1 MKDNKP
7 ALTKASDSKQ
17 KYRSVHSSLNTVFT
31 LSFSIVL
38 VLSAIVALIAYD
50 RLAAFEELL
59 DDTTATSFPKVMS
72 YAKMYSQVNELTYAT
87 DSLTIANTQGQ
98 RRIAF
103 DDLKAKISAIRPLVT
118 EFDNAQRSLIQLD
131 VIAQEIEA
139 LNALIDEQLSIGDLL
154 NKRRQAVYRIHDIAI
169 HDEELAHSDFAHTV
183 SRLVIM
189 AEEGLSFKRLNRI
202 KNTSRIIT
210 KFYNH
215 SIETLN
221 FEDSQK
227 LLLSDLYEGL
237 VGDDGAMAM
246 KIQSLRILGRTR
258 GRADFVRNLVIDY
271 ARFAE
276 YESFKYKGTVLEDIK
291 DFSETVDAQ
300 TKTLGS
306 AVIFTFGV
314 IIIIVFYIQRRVI
327 RRLVLL
333 NKKVVSRLAGDAI
346 DLKVGGKDEIT
357 AIAKSFEE
365 FAQTIERQKQELL
378 KSSLTDGLTNIANR
392 RGLDKAFKNLLLSAQ
407 RQQWPI
413 SILMMDIDNF
423 KTYNDHYGHVAGD
436 ECLQKIASALTSV
449 MRRPED
455 FVARYGGE
463 EFVCLLPNTPLK
475 GAQIVA
481 DSIIE
486 QLELDSIPH
495 ERSDVAKHV
504 TLSIGIAVYTSEKEE
519 TSDSLL
525 KLADTALYRAKKHG
539 KNRYSN

>member
-1 MKDNKP
+1 MKNNKMAP
-7 ALTKASDSKQ
+7 SENKGDKQ
-17 KYRSVHSSLNTVFT
+17 RYRPVHSSLNTVFT

-50 RLAAFEELL
+50 RLAAFEDLL

-103 DDLKAKISAIRPLVT
+103 DDLKAKISAIRPLVI
-118 EFDNAQRSLIQLD
+118 ELGNAQRSLIQLD

-139 LNALIDEQLSIGDLL
+139 LNALIEEQLSISDLL
-154 NKRRQAVYRIHDIAI
+154 KKQRRAVYRIHDIAI

-215 SIETLN
+215 SIEKLN

-237 VGDDGAMAM
+237 VGTDGAMAL
-246 KIQSLRILGRTR
+246 KIQSLRVLGRTR

-291 DFSETVDAQ
+291 DFSETVDVQ

-407 RQQWPI
+407 RQKWPI

-423 KTYNDHYGHVAGD
+423 KTYNDFYGHVAGD

-481 DSIIE
+481 DSILE
-486 QLELDSIPH
+486 QLKLDSIPH
-495 ERSDVAKHV
+495 ERSDVADYV
-504 TLSIGIAVYTSEKEE
+504 TLSIGIAVYTSESEG

-539 KNRYSN
+539 KNCYSN

>member
-7 ALTKASDSKQ
+7 VPFKVNDSQQ
-17 KYRSVHSSLNTVFT
+17 KYRRAHSSLNTVFT

-38 VLSAIVALIAYD
+38 VLSSIVALIAYD

-87 DSLTIANTQGQ
+87 DSLTMANSQGQ

-103 DDLKAKISAIRPLVT
+103 DDLKVKISAIRPRVVELG
-118 EFDNAQRSLIQLD
+118 NAQRLLMQLD
-131 VIAQEIEA
+131 VIAQEIDA
-139 LNALIDEQLSIGDLL
+139 LNALIEEQLTISDLL
-154 NKRRQAVYRIHDIAI
+154 LKQRRAVYRIHDIAI

-189 AEEGLSFKRLNRI
+189 AEEGLSFKRLNKI
-202 KNTSRIIT
+202 KNMSRNIT
-210 KFYNH
+210 KFYNR
-215 SIETLN
+215 SVETLN

-237 VGDDGAMAM
+237 VAADGAMAM
-246 KIQSLRILGRTR
+246 KIQSLRVLGRTH

-271 ARFAE
+271 ARLAE
-276 YESFKYKGTVLEDIK
+276 YESFKYNGTVLEDIK

-306 AVIFTFGV
+306 AAIVTFVV
-314 IIIIVFYIQRRVI
+314 IIIIVFYIQRRLI

-333 NKKVVSRLAGDAI
+333 NKKVVSRLAGESI

-378 KSSLTDGLTNIANR
+378 KSSLTDGLTNVANR
-392 RGLDKAFKNLLLSAQ
+392 RGLDKAIKNLLLSAQ

-413 SILMMDIDNF
+413 AILMMDIDNF
-423 KTYNDHYGHVAGD
+423 KKYNDFYGHIEGD
-436 ECLQKIASALTSV
+436 ECLQKIASALKSV

-463 EFVCLLPNTPLK
+463 EFVCLLPNTPLS
-475 GAQIVA
+475 GAEIVA
-481 DSIIE
+481 DSILE
-486 QLELDSIPH
+486 QLKKDHIPH
-495 ERSDVAKHV
+495 QRSDVADYV
-504 TLSIGIAVYTSEKEE
+504 TLSIGITVYNAEKEE
-519 TSDSLL
+519 SSDSLL
-525 KLADTALYRAKKHG
+525 KLADTALYRAKKRG
-539 KNRYSN
+539 KNCYST

>member
-1 MKDNKP
+1 MKENKP
-7 ALTKASDSKQ
+7 APNKSSDSKQ
-17 KYRSVHSSLNTVFT
+17 KYRGVHSSLNTVFT
-31 LSFSIVL
+31 LCFSIVL
-38 VLSAIVALIAYD
+38 VLSTIVALIAYD

-103 DDLKAKISAIRPLVT
+103 DDLKAKIAAIKPLVT

-139 LNALIDEQLSIGDLL
+139 LNALIEEQLSISELL
-154 NKRRQAVYRIHDIAI
+154 NKQRRAVYRIHDIAI
-169 HDEELAHSDFAHTV
+169 HDEELAHSNFAQTV

-210 KFYNH
+210 KFYND
-215 SIETLN
+215 SIEELN

-237 VGDDGAMAM
+237 VGTDGAMAM
-246 KIQSLRILGRTR
+246 KVQSLRVFGRTR

>member
-1 MKDNKP
+1 MAPSENKG
-7 ALTKASDSKQ
+7 DKQ
-17 KYRSVHSSLNTVFT
+17 RYRPVHSSLNTVFT

-50 RLAAFEELL
+50 RLAAFEDLL

-103 DDLKAKISAIRPLVT
+103 DDLKAKISAIRPLVI
-118 EFDNAQRSLIQLD
+118 ELGNAQRSLIQLD

-139 LNALIDEQLSIGDLL
+139 LNALIEEQLSISDLL
-154 NKRRQAVYRIHDIAI
+154 KKQRRAVYRIHDIAI

-215 SIETLN
+215 SIEKLN

-237 VGDDGAMAM
+237 VGTDGAMAL
-246 KIQSLRILGRTR
+246 KIQSLRVLGRTR

-291 DFSETVDAQ
+291 DFSETVDVQ

-407 RQQWPI
+407 RQKWPI

-423 KTYNDHYGHVAGD
+423 KTYNDFYGHVAGD

-481 DSIIE
+481 DSILE
-486 QLELDSIPH
+486 QLKLDSIPH
-495 ERSDVAKHV
+495 ERSDVADYV
-504 TLSIGIAVYTSEKEE
+504 TLSIGIAVYTSESEG

-539 KNRYSN
+539 KNCYSN

>member
-7 ALTKASDSKQ
+7 VPFKISDSKK
-17 KYRSVHSSLNTVFT
+17 KYRRVHSSLNTVFT

-38 VLSAIVALIAYD
+38 VLSSIVALIAYD

-87 DSLTIANTQGQ
+87 DSLAIANSQGQ

-103 DDLKAKISAIRPLVT
+103 DDLKVKISAIRPRVVELG
-118 EFDNAQRSLIQLD
+118 NAQRLLMQLD
-131 VIAQEIEA
+131 VIAQEIDA
-139 LNALIDEQLSIGDLL
+139 LNALIEEQLTISDLL
-154 NKRRQAVYRIHDIAI
+154 LKQRRAVYRIHDIAI

-189 AEEGLSFKRLNRI
+189 AEEGLSFKRLNKI
-202 KNTSRIIT
+202 KNTSRNIT
-210 KFYNH
+210 KFYNR

-237 VGDDGAMAM
+237 VAADGAMAM
-246 KIQSLRILGRTR
+246 KIQSLRVLGRTH

-271 ARFAE
+271 ARLAE
-276 YESFKYKGTVLEDIK
+276 YESFKYNGTVLEDIK

-306 AVIFTFGV
+306 AAIVTFVV
-314 IIIIVFYIQRRVI
+314 IIIIVFYIQRRLI

-333 NKKVVSRLAGDAI
+333 NKKVVSRLAGESI

-378 KSSLTDGLTNIANR
+378 KSSLTDGLTNVANR
-392 RGLDKAFKNLLLSAQ
+392 RGLDKAIKNLLLSAQ

-413 SILMMDIDNF
+413 AILMMDIDNF
-423 KTYNDHYGHVAGD
+423 KTYNDYYGHIEGD
-436 ECLQKIASALTSV
+436 ECLQKIASALKSV

-463 EFVCLLPNTPLK
+463 EFVCLLPNTPLS
-475 GAQIVA
+475 GAEIVA
-481 DSIIE
+481 DSILE
-486 QLELDSIPH
+486 QLKKDHIPH
-495 ERSDVAKHV
+495 QRSDVADYV
-504 TLSIGIAVYTSEKEE
+504 TLSIGITVYNAEKEE
-519 TSDSLL
+519 SSDSLL
-525 KLADTALYRAKKHG
+525 KLADTALYRAKKSG
-539 KNRYSN
+539 KNCYST

>member
-7 ALTKASDSKQ
+7 VPFKISDSQQ
-17 KYRSVHSSLNTVFT
+17 KYRRVHSSLNTVFT

-38 VLSAIVALIAYD
+38 VLSSIVALIAYD
-50 RLAAFEELL
+50 RLAAFEKLL

-87 DSLTIANTQGQ
+87 DSLTMANSQGQ

-103 DDLKAKISAIRPLVT
+103 DDLKVKISAIRPRVVELG
-118 EFDNAQRSLIQLD
+118 NAQRLLMQLD
-131 VIAQEIEA
+131 VIAQEIDA
-139 LNALIDEQLSIGDLL
+139 LNALIEEQLTISDLL
-154 NKRRQAVYRIHDIAI
+154 LKQRRAVYRIHDIAI

-189 AEEGLSFKRLNRI
+189 AEEGLSFKRLNKI
-202 KNTSRIIT
+202 KNMSRNIT
-210 KFYNH
+210 KFYNR
-215 SIETLN
+215 SVETLN

-237 VGDDGAMAM
+237 VAADGAMAM
-246 KIQSLRILGRTR
+246 KIQSLRVLGRTH

-271 ARFAE
+271 ARLAE
-276 YESFKYKGTVLEDIK
+276 YESFKYNGTVLEDIK

-306 AVIFTFGV
+306 AAIVTFVV
-314 IIIIVFYIQRRVI
+314 IIIIVFYIQRRLI

-333 NKKVVSRLAGDAI
+333 NKKVVSRLAGESI

-378 KSSLTDGLTNIANR
+378 KSSLTDGLTNVANR
-392 RGLDKAFKNLLLSAQ
+392 RGLDKAIKNLLLSAQ

-413 SILMMDIDNF
+413 AILMMDIDNF
-423 KTYNDHYGHVAGD
+423 KKYNDFYGHIEGD
-436 ECLQKIASALTSV
+436 ECLQKIASALKSV

-463 EFVCLLPNTPLK
+463 EFVCLLPNTPLS
-475 GAQIVA
+475 GAEIVA
-481 DSIIE
+481 DSILE
-486 QLELDSIPH
+486 QLKKDHIPH
-495 ERSDVAKHV
+495 QRSDVADYV
-504 TLSIGIAVYTSEKEE
+504 TLSIGITVYNAEKEE
-519 TSDSLL
+519 SSDSLL
-525 KLADTALYRAKKHG
+525 KLADTALYRAKKRG
-539 KNRYSN
+539 KNCYST

>member
-7 ALTKASDSKQ
+7 VPFKISDSKK
-17 KYRSVHSSLNTVFT
+17 KYRRVHSSLNTVFT

-38 VLSAIVALIAYD
+38 VLSSIVALIAYD

-87 DSLTIANTQGQ
+87 DSLAIANSQGQ

-103 DDLKAKISAIRPLVT
+103 DDLKVKISAIRPRVVELG
-118 EFDNAQRSLIQLD
+118 NAQRLLMQLD
-131 VIAQEIEA
+131 VIAQEIDA
-139 LNALIDEQLSIGDLL
+139 LNALIEEQLTISDLL
-154 NKRRQAVYRIHDIAI
+154 LKQRRAVYRIHDIAI

-189 AEEGLSFKRLNRI
+189 AEEGLSFKRLNKI
-202 KNTSRIIT
+202 KNTSRNIT
-210 KFYNH
+210 KFYNR

-237 VGDDGAMAM
+237 VAADGAMAM
-246 KIQSLRILGRTR
+246 KIQSLRVLGRTH

-271 ARFAE
+271 ARLAE
-276 YESFKYKGTVLEDIK
+276 YESFKYNGTVLEDIK

-306 AVIFTFGV
+306 AAIVTFVV
-314 IIIIVFYIQRRVI
+314 IIIIVFYIQRRLI

-333 NKKVVSRLAGDAI
+333 NKKVVSRLAGESI

-378 KSSLTDGLTNIANR
+378 KSSLTDGLTNVANR
-392 RGLDKAFKNLLLSAQ
+392 RGLDKAIKNLLLSAQ

-413 SILMMDIDNF
+413 AILMMDIDNF
-423 KTYNDHYGHVAGD
+423 KTYNDYYGHIEGD
-436 ECLQKIASALTSV
+436 ECLQKIASALKSV

-463 EFVCLLPNTPLK
+463 EFVCLLPNTPLS
-475 GAQIVA
+475 GAEIVA
-481 DSIIE
+481 DSILE
-486 QLELDSIPH
+486 QLKKDHIPH
-495 ERSDVAKHV
+495 QRSDVADYV
-504 TLSIGIAVYTSEKEE
+504 TLSIGITVYNAEKEE
-519 TSDSLL
+519 SSDSLL
-525 KLADTALYRAKKHG
+525 KLADTALYRAKKRG
-539 KNRYSN
+539 KNCYST

>member
-7 ALTKASDSKQ
+7 ARNKASDNKQ

-139 LNALIDEQLSIGDLL
+139 LNALIDEQLSISDLL
-154 NKRRQAVYRIHDIAI
+154 NKQRQAVYRIHDIAI

-215 SIETLN
+215 SIEKLN

-495 ERSDVAKHV
+495 ERSDVAEHV